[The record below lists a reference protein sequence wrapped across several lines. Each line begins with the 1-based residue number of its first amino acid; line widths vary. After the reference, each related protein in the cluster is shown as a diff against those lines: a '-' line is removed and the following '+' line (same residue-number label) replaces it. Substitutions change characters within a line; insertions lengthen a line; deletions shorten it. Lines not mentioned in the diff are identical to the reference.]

1 MLYGSSEKT
10 NYYSGQFS
18 ADSVY
23 FNNCAKFIIYVQNKI
38 MFVLCFILETCSR
51 TNKVLFGHLSHTLKI
66 HVFDLF
72 TLHNK
77 NQVAVIL

>member
-10 NYYSGQFS
+10 SCYSGQFS
-18 ADSVY
+18 ADSIY

-38 MFVLCFILETCSR
+38 MFLLCFNLEKCSR
-51 TNKVLFGHLSHTLKI
+51 TNKVLFGHLSHTLNI
-66 HVFDLF
+66 HLFDLHY
-72 TLHNK
+72 TIE